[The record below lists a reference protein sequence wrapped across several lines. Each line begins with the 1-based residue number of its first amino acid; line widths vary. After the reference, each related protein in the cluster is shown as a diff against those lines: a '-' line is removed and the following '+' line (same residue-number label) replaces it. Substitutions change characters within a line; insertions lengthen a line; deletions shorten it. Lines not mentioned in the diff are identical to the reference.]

1 MTEARRAIIAGNWK
15 MNTRGAEGETLA
27 SALAESLKAS
37 IPAGVDVVIAP
48 PFPYLERVGR
58 AIAGSPVALGAQDAG
73 WEEKGAFTGM
83 VSPGMLLD
91 AGCAY
96 VILGHSERRALLGES
111 DDLINRK
118 VHACLKAGLT
128 PILCVGESASARKG
142 NRAESVVERQLSGC
156 LKGVDAAGLR
166 RMVIAY
172 EPVWAIGTGET
183 ATPEQ
188 AQEMHAFVRATLA
201 AGIDAVAAKE
211 VRIQYGGSVNPE
223 SIGSLMAQPDVD
235 GALVGGASLKV
246 ETFLPIVRYPGS

>member
-1 MTEARRAIIAGNWK
+1 MTEARRAVIAGNWK

-27 SALAESLKAS
+27 SAVAESLKAS

-73 WEEKGAFTGM
+73 WEEKGAFTGL

-188 AQEMHAFVRATLA
+188 AQEMHSFIRSEITKSH
-201 AGIDAVAAKE
+201 GEDVAKAI
-211 VRIQYGGSVNPE
+211 RIQYGGSVKPANARE
-223 SIGSLMAQPDVD
+223 LLSLPDVD
-235 GALVGGASLKV
+235 GALVGGASL
-246 ETFLPIVRYPGS
+246 EVRSFTEIITNTLN